1 MRANLRVYM
10 HACTYAPMHI
20 GLAFHA
26 AVMMDDMLLVY
37 GGVRA
42 MKYDASDELWA
53 FCFGTSD
60 SVLQIPLTGAW
71 SKLAMSGENLPGRL
85 YGHGMALQ
93 EGEPQQVWI
102 VGGATCLATMNVDG
116 NVDDSTCAEESATQ
130 VLTNMNFMFI
140 LNLAMDG
147 LEYARDENGTM
158 SADVKRATTMSGDG
172 YPMPQP
178 RIFSAMAIVADFIM
192 VFGGASAKAMAS
204 SDQGWGDLN
213 DFWGVRISVTSE
225 YEWRSLEIAGQQKP
239 MARACS
245 SMILDEPYIYIFA
258 GANIES
264 GELADMW
271 RYNVQGAVPE
281 RSTVFGENLRIAI
294 ANQDSIIEID
304 ARTLFNTPIPECSS
318 DFEVVFQSLQTS
330 AFISGDVIKAQETSY
345 CRFLVNFKIRSIGLF
360 TMTVKTG
367 GQPILG
373 SPSEINVLPGR
384 TNDGQSTAV
393 GINSHKISI

>member
-1 MRANLRVYM
+1 
-10 HACTYAPMHI
+10 
-20 GLAFHA
+20 
-26 AVMMDDMLLVY
+26 
-37 GGVRA
+37 
-42 MKYDASDELWA
+42 
-53 FCFGTSD
+53 
-60 SVLQIPLTGAW
+60 
-71 SKLAMSGENLPGRL
+71 
-85 YGHGMALQ
+85 
-93 EGEPQQVWI
+93 
-102 VGGATCLATMNVDG
+102 
-116 NVDDSTCAEESATQ
+116 
-130 VLTNMNFMFI
+130 MNFMFI

-158 SADVKRATTMSGDG
+158 SADVKRVSTLSGDG
-172 YPMPQP
+172 YPIPQP
-178 RIFSAMAIVADFIM
+178 RIFSAIAIVADFIM

-213 DFWGVRISVTSE
+213 DFWGIRVSSANE

-245 SMILDEPYIYIFA
+245 SMILDEPYVYIFA

-271 RYNVQGAVPE
+271 RYNIQGAVPE

-393 GINSHKISI
+393 GINSHKFSI